1 MAIVN
6 DLQNRRDLKDLAIIK
21 LNRSA
26 RQVRALARGDV
37 DKRAT
42 VAAWYDLCEEQI
54 VLEYDID
61 RLETNSNWVKPT
73 PQGKRLKEYNLAI
86 VEKQKT
92 RLKDIPAAIDAALKT
107 LGIVKG

>member
-6 DLQNRRDLKDLAIIK
+6 DLQNRRDLKDLSIIK
-21 LNRSA
+21 LNRQA
-26 RQVRALARGDV
+26 RRMRALAGG
-37 DKRAT
+37 KSAT
-42 VAAWYDLCEEQI
+42 VAVWYDLCEEQI
-54 VLEYDID
+54 VLEYDVD

-73 PQGKRLKEYNLAI
+73 PQGKRLKEYNMAI
-86 VEKQKT
+86 VEKQKK